1 MITLSPD
8 VQKVIDD
15 VLPGEQDKFLDCLNV
30 RVRTKLRLSPIK
42 MDIDKTLLSLSE
54 EGLTPKKIDGL
65 QDTYSYEPDS
75 AYPGR
80 TLVHNLGYLYLQDL
94 SSMIPALVL
103 DPQPGERILDLAA
116 APGSKTTQIAQM
128 MKNTGTLVAN
138 DADSGRLSNLSFNL
152 DRMGIY
158 NTVVTHL
165 DGTLAG
171 KRYPDYF
178 DRVLLDAP
186 CSALGVLANK
196 PDVLN
201 WWAQSKVAKFAA
213 LQEKLL
219 ISAIKA
225 LKPGGRLVYST
236 CTLTQEENEGV
247 VQSVLA
253 KYPVELE
260 TIPDHPGY
268 AFRNGISAP
277 GISPEVSEKVRRIYP
292 FDNENNLQGFFVAS
306 FRKTDSTQ
314 RDDFSVL
321 SLPAVQTA
329 LKNEG
334 ELVRRMS
341 SYFGIDPKHLEGI
354 KLINR
359 KDIWVVPQ
367 DFDTRWAGS
376 SIRTGM
382 RFAREMYDDAFK
394 LTTDVLQLY
403 GRFITSHK
411 IRLDDQQTMNQFQSG
426 SNIAWIEELRG
437 QQAVFCGD
445 FCLGSGLGMGRT
457 IKSQIPRSKRMGP
470 DSEI

>member
-8 VQKVIDD
+8 VQNVIDEI
-15 VLPGEQDKFLDCLNV
+15 LPGEQDKFLGCLDV
-30 RVRTKLRLSPIK
+30 RVKTKLRLSPIK
-42 MDIDKTLLSLSE
+42 MDPEKTLRSLTE
-54 EGLTPKKIDGL
+54 EGMTPVKIPYL
-65 QDTYSYEPDS
+65 PDTYSVEPETS
-75 AYPGR
+75 YPGR
-80 TLVHNLGYLYLQDL
+80 TLVHNLGYFYLQDL

-138 DADSGRLSNLSFNL
+138 DVDSGRLSNLSFNL

-165 DGTLAG
+165 EGALVG
-171 KRYPDYF
+171 KRFPEYF

-196 PDVLN
+196 QDVLN
-201 WWAQSKVAKFAA
+201 WWAQSKVAKFAT

-236 CTLTQEENEGV
+236 CTLTPEENELT
-247 VQSVLA
+247 VQSILA

-260 TIPDHPGY
+260 NIPVING
-268 AFRNGISAP
+268 FTMRSGLTRRGIS
-277 GISPEVSEKVRRIYP
+277 SEVSEKVRRIYP
-292 FDNENNLQGFFVAS
+292 FDNNNNLQGFFVAC
-306 FRKTDSTQ
+306 FKKTGTTQ
-314 RDDFSVL
+314 NEDFSVL
-321 SLPAVQTA
+321 SLPAIQTGVR
-329 LKNEG
+329 NEAVLLG
-334 ELVRRMS
+334 RMS
-341 SYFGIDPKHLEGI
+341 AYFGIEPHLLEGL

-359 KDIWVVPQ
+359 KDLWVVPN
-367 DFDTRWAGS
+367 DFDVRWAGT

-403 GRFITSHK
+403 GRHISEHK
-411 IRLDDQQTMNQFQSG
+411 ITIENPQEMDQFQSG
-426 SNIAWIEELRG
+426 SNIHSEKELRG
-437 QQAVFCGD
+437 QQAVFWGD

-457 IKSQIPRSKRMGP
+457 IKSQIPRSKRMGS

>member
-1 MITLSPD
+1 MTLSPD
-8 VQKVIDD
+8 VKKVIDE
-15 VLPGEQDKFLDCLNV
+15 VLPGEQDKFINCLGV
-30 RVRTKLRLSPIK
+30 RVRTKLRLSPVK
-42 MDIDKTLLSLSE
+42 MEYEKTLLSLTG
-54 EGLTPKKIDGL
+54 EGLVPKRIIGL
-65 QDTYSYEPDS
+65 PETYSYEPET

-80 TLVHNLGYLYLQDL
+80 TLAHNLGYLYLQDL

-103 DPQPGERILDLAA
+103 DPKPGERILDLAA

-128 MKNTGTLVAN
+128 MGNTGTLVAN
-138 DADSGRLSNLSFNL
+138 DADPGRLSNLSFNL

-171 KRYPDYF
+171 KRYPEYF

-201 WWAQSKVAKFAA
+201 WWAQNKVAKFAA

-236 CTLTQEENEGV
+236 CTLTKEENEGV
-247 VQSVLA
+247 VQSVLHN
-253 KYPVELE
+253 YPVELE
-260 TIPDHPGY
+260 NIPDLPGY
-268 AFRNGISAP
+268 NLRKGLADSGIDE
-277 GISPEVSEKVRRIYP
+277 EVTTKVRRIYP

-306 FRKTDSTQ
+306 FKKTESTQ
-314 RDDFSVL
+314 RDDYTVL
-321 SLPAVQTA
+321 SLPAVQNSVKNQDEL
-329 LKNEG
+329 LK
-334 ELVRRMS
+334 RMS
-341 SYFGIDPKHLEGI
+341 EYFGIETNKTEGL

-359 KDIWVVPQ
+359 ADIWIVPN
-367 DFDTRWAGS
+367 DFDVRWTGA

-382 RFAREMYDDAFK
+382 RFAREMYHDAFK

-403 GRFITSHK
+403 GRHITNHK
-411 IRLDDQQTMNQFQSG
+411 ITIDQQQAMDQFQAG
-426 SNIAWIEELRG
+426 SNIAYHEELRG
-437 QQAVFCGD
+437 QLAVFWGD
-445 FCLGSGLGMGRT
+445 FCLGSGLGMGKT
-457 IKSQIPRSKRMGP
+457 IKSQIPRSKRMIS
-470 DSEI
+470 DSEL

>member
-8 VQKVIDD
+8 VQKVIDE
-15 VLPGEQDKFLDCLNV
+15 VLPGEQDKFLECLNV
-30 RVRTKLRLSPIK
+30 RVRTKLRLSSVK
-42 MDIDKTLLSLSE
+42 MDVEKTLSSLSK
-54 EGLTPKKIDGL
+54 EGLTPKKIDWL
-65 QDTYSYEPDS
+65 PDTYSYEPET

-94 SSMIPALVL
+94 SSMIPAFVL

-171 KRYPDYF
+171 KRYPEYF

-201 WWAQSKVAKFAA
+201 WWAQNKVAKFAA

-247 VQSVLA
+247 VQSVLL

-260 TIPDHPGY
+260 TIPDLPGY
-268 AFRNGISAP
+268 VFRQGISAP

-292 FDNENNLQGFFVAS
+292 FDNDNNLQGFFVAS
-306 FRKTDSTQ
+306 FKKLESTQ
-314 RDDFSVL
+314 RDDYSVL
-321 SLPAVQTA
+321 SLPSVHTS
-329 LKNEG
+329 LKNEI
-334 ELVRRMS
+334 ELLGRMS
-341 SYFGIDPKHLEGI
+341 AYFGIDPNRIEGI
-354 KLINR
+354 KLFNR
-359 KDIWVVPQ
+359 KDIWVVPK
-367 DFDTRWAGS
+367 DFDVRWAGS

-403 GRFITSHK
+403 GRYITKHK
-411 IRLDDQQTMNQFQSG
+411 IILDQQQVMDQFQSG
-426 SNIAWIEELRG
+426 SNISWNEDLRG
-437 QQAVFCGD
+437 QQAVFWGD
-445 FCLGSGLGMGRT
+445 FCLGSGLGMGKT
-457 IKSQIPRSKRMGP
+457 VKSQIPRSKRMAS